1 MKQKY
6 LILTGIVLSFFML
19 QSVVLS
25 ADLNSRNNDFSCG
38 MHFGI
43 MPIRDNSK
51 IFIIDVLKNS
61 PAEKQGLKLGDEIV
75 KINNIKVKKFKSI
88 NDVNNL
94 FEYRENVTL
103 TIRNDMNSEREIFLI
118 KSFVCIPKK
127 KEDPLYNT
135 YWHQIYTNKE
145 DLDFLY
151 DRISRIYSISNK
163 LSRSLRRKINA
174 LNTPLNNWMDKK
186 IKFTNYYNACIKA
199 TKTEEELHSCLVRSV
214 NNIQSEIAY
223 EKEIAAKM
231 RYLQIQQQMQNQQN
245 YALYNYA
252 DALRNQNVNVHH
264 SGTINQNMY
273 IRGIY
278 RHNIYSY

>member
-25 ADLNSRNNDFSCG
+25 ADFHSRNDDLSCG
-38 MHFGI
+38 MDYGI

-51 IFIIDVLKNS
+51 VFIIDVLKNS
-61 PAEKQGLKLGDEIV
+61 PADKKGLKLGDEII
-75 KINNIKVKKFKSI
+75 KINNIKVKNFKSI
-88 NDVNNL
+88 NDVMNL
-94 FEYRENVTL
+94 FDYSENITL
-103 TIRNDMNSEREIFLI
+103 SVKSDLKKKKDYFLI
-118 KSFVCIPKK
+118 KSLVCIPKK
-127 KEDPLYNT
+127 VEKPLFNT
-135 YWHQIYTNKE
+135 YWHQIYTDKE
-145 DLDFLY
+145 DLDLLY
-151 DRISRIYSISNK
+151 DRISRISSISNK

-199 TKTEEELHSCLVRSV
+199 TKTEEELHSCLSRSV
-214 NNIQSEIAY
+214 NNIQSEIAH

-252 DALRNQNVNVHH
+252 DALRNQNVNVRH
-264 SGTINQNMY
+264 SGTINQNMN
-273 IRGIY
+273 IRFLRNY
-278 RHNIYSY
+278 FYPY